1 MTTTSA
7 AKAVEAIAEV
17 VVAVVVAEAAMLVAV
32 ARKVLLKASRSR
44 KVTMPMATDLP
55 VDHADPVEADRKVLR
70 VLLVR
75 SKSTMVKDSTTV
87 AMSSVRDVVATIH
100 VHQEFMTILAH
111 QELMTTPALQETTM
125 VNADQE
131 LKVFKKVAR
140 DVVVV
145 AEAAT
150 VEAVAA
156 MVAVVAT
163 KEVLDLTPE
172 TIEAVTNVVAVVAE
186 EAREAPVVA
195 RHQLKN
201 ERSNSPRRL
210 LAS

>member
-32 ARKVLLKASRSR
+32 ARKVLLKASRSK

-75 SKSTMVKDSTTV
+75 SKSTRVKDSTTV

-100 VHQEFMTILAH
+100 VHQEFMTILAL

-125 VNADQE
+125 VNVDQE
-131 LKVFKKVAR
+131 LKAKKAAR
-140 DVVVV
+140 DVVVEAEV
-145 AEAAT
+145 AK
-150 VEAVAA
+150 AVA
-156 MVAVVAT
+156 VVEGVVVVVAT
-163 KEVLDLTPE
+163 KAVPDLTPE
-172 TIEAVTNVVAVVAE
+172 ISEVATEVVVAATALAE
-186 EAREAPVVA
+186 EAPVVA
-195 RHQLKN
+195 QPQLRN
-201 ERSNSPRRL
+201 EHANNPRCL
-210 LAS
+210 QAS